1 MNKISQIMLVAT
13 VASCSALTSVAD
25 SLKTVVSGDH
35 RTEANVIRD
44 VYRNPQETL
53 KFFGITENMTVIESW
68 PGSGWYT
75 EILAAYLKDNGKYI
89 AATYN
94 RNPDTQKS
102 WQARLNKNYDEKFTA
117 NKETYGDIKVVSF
130 APGSDK
136 ELAMPG
142 TVDAVLDFRNAHN
155 WVKSAA
161 SEVPSTWFK
170 SLKKG
175 GIVGIVDHRMDDNK
189 PYIPANGY
197 IHETQLIEIM
207 EKEGFKFVGK
217 SDVNSNPRDTKDHPK
232 GVWTLPPTLAEKDAN
247 RNKYLAIGESD
258 RLVMKFMKP

>member
-1 MNKISQIMLVAT
+1 MNKISKIMLVAI
-13 VASCSALTSVAD
+13 VASCTALTSVAD
-25 SLKTVVSGDH
+25 SLKSVVSGDH
-35 RTEANVIRD
+35 RTEKNVIRD

-53 KFFGITENMTVIESW
+53 AFFGINEEMTVIENW
-68 PGSGWYT
+68 PGGGWYT
-75 EILAAYLKDNGKYI
+75 EILAAYLKDKGHYI

-102 WQARLNKNYDEKFTA
+102 WQARLNKEFDETFTA
-117 NKETYGDIKVVSF
+117 NKKTYGELKVVSF
-130 APGSDK
+130 SPGIDK

-142 TVDAVLDFRNAHN
+142 TVDAILDFRNAHN
-155 WVKSAA
+155 WIRSAA
-161 SEVPSTWFK
+161 VEVPSTWYK
-170 SLKKG
+170 ALKKG

-197 IHETQLIEIM
+197 VHEAQVIEIM
-207 EKEGFKFVGK
+207 EKQGFKFVDK
-217 SDVNSNPRDTKDHPK
+217 SDINSNPRDTKDHPK

-258 RLVMKFMKP
+258 RMVLKFVKP